1 MTLDRKN
8 LILLSIAAISAI
20 LAAWAV
26 RSWISA
32 QEPKVVAQQAQ
43 PVPQVVS
50 SVEVLVAAEQ
60 LPAGLIVNRE
70 NLKWQKWPE
79 AGLSD
84 AYITHESGK
93 VENFVGSVT
102 RESMAKGEPIS
113 ASKLVKPGDH
123 GFLAAVLRPGM
134 RAITLPIN
142 ATNSIA
148 GLLFPGD
155 HVDLLVTHQVPGPG
169 GSRRRVT
176 ETVMTNVRVLA
187 VDART
192 QSADGKPI
200 VGKSIT
206 VELTPKQVEQT
217 IVSRGIGSFS
227 VALRSLA
234 STEVASNDNS
244 DAIGAKLGDTHTW
257 DSDVSHL
264 LGGKTGA
271 PQQKVVIMRGT
282 STTSQKFQQV
292 TK

>member
-8 LILLSIAAISAI
+8 LILLTIAALSAI

-32 QEPKVVAQQAQ
+32 QEPKVVAQPAK
-43 PVPQVVS
+43 PAPQVVS
-50 SVEVLVAAEQ
+50 SVEVLVASDQ
-60 LPAGLIVNRE
+60 MPAGLIVNPE

-84 AYITHESGK
+84 AYITRESGNL
-93 VENFVGSVT
+93 EDFTGSVT
-102 RESMAKGEPIS
+102 REAIAKGEPIS

-123 GFLAAVLRPGM
+123 GFLAAVLQPGM
-134 RAITLPIN
+134 RAITIPIN
-142 ATNSIA
+142 ANNSIA

-155 HVDLLVTHQVPGPG
+155 HVDLLVTHQVTGPG
-169 GSRRRVT
+169 GAKRRVT
-176 ETVMTNVRVLA
+176 ETVMTNVRVIA

-192 QSADGKPI
+192 QSADGKPV

-206 VELTPKQVEQT
+206 VELAPKQVEQ
-217 IVSRGIGSFS
+217 VVVARGIGSFS

-234 STEVASNDNS
+234 STEVAANDS
-244 DAIGAKLGDTHTW
+244 PDANGAKLGNSHTW

-264 LGGKTGA
+264 ISGGGA
-271 PQQKVVIMRGT
+271 QQQQVVIMRGT
-282 STTSQKFQQV
+282 KTTSQKFQQV

>member
-8 LILLSIAAISAI
+8 LILLTIAALSAI

-32 QEPKVVAQQAQ
+32 QEPKVVAQPAK
-43 PVPQVVS
+43 PAPQVVS
-50 SVEVLVAAEQ
+50 SVEVLVASDQ
-60 LPAGLIVNRE
+60 MPAGLIVNAE

-84 AYITHESGK
+84 AYITRESGNL
-93 VENFVGSVT
+93 EDFTGSVT
-102 RESMAKGEPIS
+102 REAIAKGEPIS

-123 GFLAAVLRPGM
+123 GFLAAVLQPGM
-134 RAITLPIN
+134 RAITIPIN
-142 ATNSIA
+142 ANNSIA

-155 HVDLLVTHQVPGPG
+155 HVDLLVTHQVTGPG
-169 GSRRRVT
+169 GAKRRVT
-176 ETVMTNVRVLA
+176 ETVMTNVRVIA

-192 QSADGKPI
+192 QSADGKPV

-206 VELTPKQVEQT
+206 VELAPKQVEQ
-217 IVSRGIGSFS
+217 VVVARGIGSFS

-234 STEVASNDNS
+234 STEVAANDS
-244 DAIGAKLGDTHTW
+244 PDANGAKLGNSHTW

-264 LGGKTGA
+264 ISGGGA
-271 PQQKVVIMRGT
+271 QQQQVVIMRGT
-282 STTSQKFQQV
+282 KTTSQKFQQV